1 MTTTAPRLIWNRVEK
16 PGGRGDIDPWFIR
29 GEPANREEF
38 GRGVVPV
45 YMVSKAIMPGG
56 AVSYSAWA
64 PRNDKNTPNPI
75 GGPKIKAADA
85 KQLCE
90 NHLSEQLEKTR
101 PKT

>member
-1 MTTTAPRLIWNRVEK
+1 METTPRLIWNRVEK

-45 YMVSKAIMPGG
+45 YTVSKAIVAG
-56 AVSYSAWA
+56 APLYSAWA
-64 PRNDKNTPNPI
+64 PRIEKGHANPI
-75 GGPKIKAADA
+75 GAPKIKADDA